1 MRAVTRFDLLFFLR
15 AKLSLTE
22 WHMTGAAAHHIWL
35 VIPAPR
41 SGQTPTKITIYV
53 PLIYLLKHH
62 QASSKPY

>member
-1 MRAVTRFDLLFFLR
+1 MRAVTRFDLLFFLL
-15 AKLSLTE
+15 AKLSLAE

-41 SGQTPTKITIYV
+41 SGQTTTKITIYV

-62 QASSKPY
+62 QASLKPY